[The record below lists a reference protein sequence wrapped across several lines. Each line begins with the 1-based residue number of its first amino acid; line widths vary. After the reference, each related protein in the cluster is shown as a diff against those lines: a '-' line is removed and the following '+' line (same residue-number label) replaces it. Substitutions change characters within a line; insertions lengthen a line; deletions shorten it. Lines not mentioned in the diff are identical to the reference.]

1 MTLTSCHF
9 LYRSWIKAA
18 QRGHVTTVS
27 SGPSFLVVVGGARA
41 GCFLL
46 RKSLEAA
53 AAAADFLLLELLKLR
68 DWWSEK
74 ADEPATGRDSVLL
87 LSWNRK
93 YAHSSVLICPLVKLH
108 HHQQ

>member
-1 MTLTSCHF
+1 M
-9 LYRSWIKAA
+9 
-18 QRGHVTTVS
+18 
-27 SGPSFLVVVGGARA
+27 VVGGARA
-41 GCFLL
+41 GSFLL

-53 AAAADFLLLELLKLR
+53 AAADFLLLEPLKLR

-74 ADEPATGRDSVLL
+74 ADEPATGRDSALL

-93 YAHSSVLICPLVKLH
+93 YAHSSVPICPLVKLH